1 MFWRNLEIRNGGA
14 RWPPQLK
21 NDDVITRHTM
31 SSTNFASVKGN
42 SFGHAMYPLSFIVI
56 PFMHLKLIDLKEGS
70 PFPPSPPPHPPPQKK
85 KNTTAEAKE
94 G

>member
-1 MFWRNLEIRNGGA
+1 MFWRNLEIRDGGA

-31 SSTNFASVKGN
+31 SSTNFVSVKGN

-56 PFMHLKLIDLKEGS
+56 PFMHLKLIDFKEVS
-70 PFPPSPPPHPPPQKK
+70 PFPPPHPPPPKK
-85 KNTTAEAKE
+85 KNTKAQVKE